1 MKMAAKRDY
10 NLQPSQLPN
19 RQPDSPRI
27 IRRRIE
33 KKPRRSFYTLKM
45 LLMICGLGIFGLMFI
60 ELYMASQINH
70 VHYDIQRLQDTIG
83 YELNINEQLNAQ
95 VSILSQ
101 QSRIIEIAME
111 RGLTLTSNENI
122 INIQR

>member
-1 MKMAAKRDY
+1 MAAKRDY
-10 NLQPSQLPN
+10 NLQPNQLPSQ
-19 RQPDSPRI
+19 QPDSPHI

-33 KKPRRSFYTLKM
+33 RKPKRSLYTFKM
-45 LLMICGLGIFGLMFI
+45 LLMVCGLGIFGLMFL

-70 VHYDIQRLQDTIG
+70 IHYDIQRLQHTIDH
-83 YELNINEQLNAQ
+83 ELGINEQLNAQ

-101 QSRIIEIAME
+101 PSRIIEIAIE

>member
-1 MKMAAKRDY
+1 MAAKREY
-10 NLQPSQLPN
+10 NLQPHQSPSQQPN
-19 RQPDSPRI
+19 APHI

-33 KKPRRSFYTLKM
+33 KKPKRSWYTLKM
-45 LLMICGLGIFGLMFI
+45 LLMVCVFGIFGLMFV

-70 VHYDIQRLQDTIG
+70 VHYEIQSTRNAIH
-83 YELNINEQLNAQ
+83 YERNINEQLEAQ

-111 RGLTLTSNENI
+111 RGLTLTPNENI
-122 INIQR
+122 INIER